1 MNNNNSLE
9 FNLLTSDFYN
19 DYSTC
24 KEILQKKGWP
34 YVICIL
40 QI

>member
-1 MNNNNSLE
+1 MNNNNFLE

-24 KEILQKKGWP
+24 KEILDLFDNL
-34 YVICIL
+34 V
-40 QI
+40 